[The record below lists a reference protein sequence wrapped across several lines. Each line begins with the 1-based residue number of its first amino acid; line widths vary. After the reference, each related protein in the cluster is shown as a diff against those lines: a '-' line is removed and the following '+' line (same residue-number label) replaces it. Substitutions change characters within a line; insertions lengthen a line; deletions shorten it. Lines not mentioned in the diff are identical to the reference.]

1 MYYIPYNNECK
12 INYSFLFCLYKIA
25 QSNQKQRIKN
35 KIEYNSLREFAETL
49 ENTCGFSVSA
59 TTIQRILNNEEYTLY
74 FDYDKKNKTILLK
87 NDFKNKTNVKFVVL
101 SDKEINFFIKQNDD
115 FLCKYYLYLKFYCG
129 ASKINE
135 TNATAEQILSA
146 IGYSVKSGKNKE
158 KICFFNSLLVKNGFI
173 YINKIRLNGK
183 ERNIYKIQDI

>member
-25 QSNQKQRIKN
+25 KSNQKERIKN

-74 FDYDKKNKTILLK
+74 FDYDKTNKTIHLK
-87 NDFKNKTNVKFVVL
+87 NDFKKKTNVKFVVL
-101 SDKEINFFIKQNDD
+101 SEKEVNFFIKQNND

-129 ASKINE
+129 ASKMNE
-135 TNATAEQILSA
+135 TNVTAEQILSA

-158 KICFFNSLLVKNGFI
+158 KICFFNSLLVENGFI